1 VQLNIGGTSYTTT
14 KQTLHREPESL
25 LPKLFEPNGLERY
38 SDVIGVLPDGTY
50 FVDRDGELFAYI
62 LDYLRTGKL
71 LLPDNFKDTARLR
84 EEVLFYQLDDLNH
97 LLTPYYNLKYH
108 GKKSMVNGTT
118 PNVETNGSFSGE
130 NGGFITLGYRGTFAF
145 GRDGQADVKFRKL
158 HRILV
163 CGRVQLCREI
173 FSDTLNESRDPDREG
188 AERYTS
194 RLYLKHQCLEKA
206 CDNLAEKGFKL
217 VATCSSG
224 ANGLATPNPAQGS
237 NAPSDYMNPRNS
249 GDFEEQRWAHYTEY
263 VFYREPQFFHMN
275 I

>member
-1 VQLNIGGTSYTTT
+1 MTCEIVQLNIGGTSYTTT

-84 EEVLFYQLDDLNH
+84 EEVLFYQLEDLNH

-130 NGGFITLGYRGTFAF
+130 TG
-145 GRDGQADVKFRKL
+145 
-158 HRILV
+158 
-163 CGRVQLCREI
+163 
-173 FSDTLNESRDPDREG
+173 
-188 AERYTS
+188 
-194 RLYLKHQCLEKA
+194 RLYENQKCY
-206 CDNLAEKGFKL
+206 NLALNIDAVDKF
-217 VATCSSG
+217 VRSSLPSLRFH
-224 ANGLATPNPAQGS
+224 GL
-237 NAPSDYMNPRNS
+237 
-249 GDFEEQRWAHYTEY
+249 
-263 VFYREPQFFHMN
+263 
-275 I
+275 